1 MKPFQILYMATEY
14 ELTYHDYMSIIRSR
28 ARYLVGISSFVFL
41 ISVVVAFAIPPVYR
55 ATGTIMVE
63 SQQVPENIVPSTIRD
78 QLADRIN
85 NIMQRVMTRES
96 LLQIADKYSLFKES
110 IVPLPTSELI
120 NRIKGRINVETIE
133 SDNVMRTNQQGQ
145 QSTAFTVSFDDRRP
159 EVALQVTND
168 LIKLFLDTNV
178 KLRRE
183 GATETTQFLSE
194 EADKLKAEVDRQEQ
208 LISEYKNRN
217 KNALPEQLTLRM
229 TMLSRAENDLREVE
243 RDYRST
249 KEDLRSLGV
258 ELAAA
263 KQGLDE
269 TNPNAETLPSLKAEY
284 ARLSAIY
291 TDSYPDVRILKRKIE
306 EFERTGDNPGT
317 GVEATNASSLAVY
330 RIQAKIDS
338 DQARLKSL
346 EEQRKMLQ
354 RTISENQ
361 DAMFQTPRVEQGLNV
376 LLRDRDSA
384 QQKYEEYLNKKM
396 NAKIAQN
403 LESENKSER
412 FSVLEPPVL
421 PEKPFKPNRVKIIG
435 LGLLL
440 ALVSSGGVVMT
451 LESIEKR
458 IRGSEALSNVL
469 GNRPLVVIPYLV
481 IQEEVTQ
488 RKRMLRLMSIVAAIS
503 LPIILVAVHFLYMP
517 LGTLFMKI
525 LARLM

>member
-1 MKPFQILYMATEY
+1 MAAEY
-14 ELTYHDYMSIIRSR
+14 ELTFRDYLSIMRGR
-28 ARYLVGISSFVFL
+28 AKYLIAIFVTVFL
-41 ISVVVAFAIPPVYR
+41 IAIVVAFTIPPAYR

-63 SQQVPENIVPSTIRD
+63 SQQVPDNIVPSTIRD
-78 QLADRIN
+78 QLDARIN

-96 LLQIADKYSLFKES
+96 LLRLADKYNLFKENM
-110 IVPLPTSELI
+110 VPLPTSELI
-120 NRIKGRINVETIE
+120 DRIKDRINVETE
-133 SDNVMRTNQQGQ
+133 STGEVIRTNQQGQ
-145 QSTAFTVSFDDRRP
+145 QATAFTVSFEDRRP
-159 EVALQVTND
+159 EVALNVTND
-168 LIKLFLDTNV
+168 LIQLFLDWNI
-178 KLRRE
+178 KLRTE
-183 GATETTQFLSE
+183 GATETTVFLSE

-208 LISEYKNRN
+208 LISEYKQRN

-269 TNPNAETLPSLKAEY
+269 TNPTAETLPSLKAEY

-306 EFERTGDNPGT
+306 ELERTEVKPASGIA
-317 GVEATNASSLAVY
+317 ATNVSNLAVY

-346 EEQRKMLQ
+346 EDQRTMLQ

-376 LLRDRDSA
+376 LIRDRDSA
-384 QQKYEEYLNKKM
+384 QHKYEEYLNKKM

-403 LESENKSER
+403 LESENMSER
-412 FSVLEPPVL
+412 FTVLEPPIL
-421 PEKPFKPNRVKIIG
+421 PEKPYKPNRVKIILMG
-435 LGLLL
+435 FIL
-440 ALVSSGGVVMT
+440 ALVSSGSAVMT
-451 LESIEKR
+451 MESIQKR
-458 IRGSEALSNVL
+458 IRGSEALSHVL

-481 IQEEVTQ
+481 VQEEIESE
-488 RKRMLRLMSIVAAIS
+488 KRIIKISIIATFVLLILTIVAI
-503 LPIILVAVHFLYMP
+503 HYLYMP
-517 LGTLFMKI
+517 LNILFVKI
-525 LARLM
+525 LAKLI